1 MSPLAGLPLGIAVIG
16 ATGSVGTAVLD
27 VCRAHPDRFPVVALA
42 ASRNVSR
49 MAALAAEF
57 KPPFLAMS
65 DPGAARELALHVPAT
80 TKVLSGLESLEKLV
94 LLPETGHAVFA
105 SSGTS
110 AIPALISSLKCGK
123 TVSLAN
129 KESLVIAGPWV
140 MPLVQGREQLRP
152 LDSEH
157 NAVWQCLAG
166 ERKGS
171 VREIVLTASGGPF
184 RKLDLPSLEKVT
196 PAMALCHPIWNM
208 GSKITID
215 SATLMNKGLEILEAM
230 HLFGLPADRIRAL
243 VHPQSLVHGMVRF
256 CDGSMKWLLSSPNMR
271 IPAAV
276 CLGYPERVE
285 LEGIPTDLAP
295 LESLVFS
302 FEEPDLRRFPCL
314 ALAIEAA
321 RSGGAAPAILVGAD
335 EIAVS
340 AFLREKIPFLGIPRL
355 IEEVLAS
362 FDETSPQSPEEAIAI
377 MEWARRRAVEILG
390 ESDKSRRS
398 TF

>member
-1 MSPLAGLPLGIAVIG
+1 LRPQAGPPPGIAVIG

-49 MAALAAEF
+49 MAELAAEF
-57 KPPFLAMS
+57 NPPFLAMS
-65 DPGAARELALHVPAT
+65 DPDAARELALRVPVT
-80 TKVLSGLESLEKLV
+80 TKVLSGPKSLEDLV

-110 AIPALISSLKCGK
+110 AIPALMSSLKCGK

-140 MPLVQGREQLRP
+140 MPLVQARDQLRP

-184 RKLDLPSLEKVT
+184 RNLDLASLEKVT
-196 PAMALCHPIWNM
+196 PAMALRHPIWDM
-208 GSKITID
+208 GTKITVD

-230 HLFGLPADRIRAL
+230 HLFGLPAERIRAL
-243 VHPQSLVHGMVRF
+243 VHPQSFVHGMVHF
-256 CDGSMKWLLSSPNMR
+256 CDGSMKWLLSNPNMR

-276 CLGYPERVE
+276 CLGYPDRVE
-285 LEGIPTDLAP
+285 LEGAHLDPAP
-295 LESLVFS
+295 LESLVLS
-302 FEEPDLRRFPCL
+302 FEKPDPRRFRCL

-340 AFLREKIPFLGIPRL
+340 AFLREKIPFLGISRL
-355 IEEVLAS
+355 IEEVLAA
-362 FDETSPQSPEEAIAI
+362 FDEPSPQSPEEAIAI
-377 MEWARRRAVEILG
+377 MEWARRKAAEILG
-390 ESDKSRRS
+390 ESELSRRS

>member
-1 MSPLAGLPLGIAVIG
+1 LSFQEEFPRGIAVIG

-27 VCRAHPDRFPVVALA
+27 VCRAHPDRFRVVALA
-42 ASRNVSR
+42 ASRNVSG
-49 MAALAAEF
+49 MAALAEEF
-57 KPPFLAMS
+57 KPSFLAMS
-65 DPGAARELALHVPAT
+65 DPGAARELSLRVPPT
-80 TKVLSGLESLEKLV
+80 TKVLSGLKSLEELV
-94 LLPETGHAVFA
+94 LLPETEHAVFA
-105 SSGTS
+105 SSGTA
-110 AIPALISSLKCGK
+110 AIPALISSLRCGK

-129 KESLVIAGPWV
+129 KESLVIAGHWV
-140 MPLVQGREQLRP
+140 MPLVKGREQLRP

-196 PAMALCHPIWNM
+196 PAMALSHPIWNM

-230 HLFGLPADRIRAL
+230 HLFGLPADRVRAV
-243 VHPQSLVHGMVRF
+243 VHPQSLVHGMVHF
-256 CDGSMKWLLSSPNMR
+256 CDGSLKWLLSSPNMR

-276 CLGYPERVE
+276 CLGYPERIE
-285 LEGIPTDLAP
+285 LDGASLNLPP
-295 LESLVFS
+295 LDSLSIS

-321 RSGGAAPAILVGAD
+321 RSGDAFPAILVGAD

-340 AFLREKIPFLGIPRL
+340 AFLQEKIPFLGIPRL
-355 IEEVLAS
+355 IEEVLAA
-362 FDETSPQSPEEAIAI
+362 FDAPPPQSPEEAIAI
-377 MEWARRRAVEILG
+377 MEWARRKAVEILG
-390 ESDKSRRS
+390 DRDSLRRS
-398 TF
+398 AF

>member
-1 MSPLAGLPLGIAVIG
+1 LSPLAGLPLGIAVIG

-80 TKVLSGLESLEKLV
+80 TKVLSGLESLEELV

-157 NAVWQCLAG
+157 NAVWQCLEG

-295 LESLVFS
+295 LESLGFS

-377 MEWARRRAVEILG
+377 MEWARRKAVEILG